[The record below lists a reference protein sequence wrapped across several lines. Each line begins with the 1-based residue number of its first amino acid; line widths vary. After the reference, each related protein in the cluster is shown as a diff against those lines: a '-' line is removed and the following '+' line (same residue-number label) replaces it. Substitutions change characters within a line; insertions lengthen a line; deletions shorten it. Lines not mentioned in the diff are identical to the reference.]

1 MPKFTLLG
9 MKNSLKHSLILMG
22 TMVLSSCSLFKQ
34 AKVSDSVEEA
44 KKRVCLSSEGKGR
57 FIFSGQKHVFSYQS
71 HFDEE
76 EKTWETLID
85 FPVYGR
91 ESLHIKWNEDSQQA
105 EYDASYEQ
113 ALLKNADNLDPK
125 LLDAA
130 TTLWVEFF
138 EDALVSRG
146 ELSKDSG
153 ATIVWKTDPKSLTG
167 ALVSKGAPSKIT
179 FLNPNPDKGHF
190 GRFDFELK
198 DSKGDTSFGMQ
209 LIVRNCLENPKN

>member
-1 MPKFTLLG
+1 MPKLNLLG
-9 MKNSLKHSLILMG
+9 MKNSFAHTLIYFFL
-22 TMVLSSCSLFKQ
+22 LSSVSCSIFKQ
-34 AKVSDSVEEA
+34 AKVGDSVEEA

-57 FIFSGQKHVFSYQS
+57 FIFGGQKHVFSYQS

-76 EKTWETLID
+76 AMSWETLID

-91 ESLHIKWNEDSQQA
+91 ESLLIKWNSGEPD
-105 EYDASYEQ
+105 YNASYEQ
-113 ALLKNADNLDPK
+113 ALLKNAENLDPK

-138 EDALVSRG
+138 EDALITRG
-146 ELSKDSG
+146 KLEKDTGEKISW
-153 ATIVWKTDPKSLTG
+153 TTDSKSLTG
-167 ALVSKGAPSKIT
+167 ELVSKGLPSKIT

-190 GRFDFELK
+190 GRFDFELQ
-198 DSKGDTSFGMQ
+198 DTERKPAFGMQ